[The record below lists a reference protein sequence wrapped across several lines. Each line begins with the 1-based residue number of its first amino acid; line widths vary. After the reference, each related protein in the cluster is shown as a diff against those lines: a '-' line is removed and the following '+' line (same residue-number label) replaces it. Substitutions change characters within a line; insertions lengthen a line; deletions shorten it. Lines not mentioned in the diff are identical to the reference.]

1 MILRLTAIILLAPCI
16 LFAAGVRTLTLDEA
30 VSIAMEKNK
39 SIASAKEYINYLQG
53 VYVEERSAALPNA
66 SLYGKAFRNKDEST
80 GSYVGSDTF
89 SSYSAGVTV
98 KQALFT
104 WGQVGAAIKVAQIGL
119 KTGDEQLRMYQQAVV
134 RDVNVAFADIL
145 LTKKLLEIAE
155 SNVRQRE
162 RHYDEAK
169 KRYDLGTATDY
180 DVLSAKVALKNAY
193 PDVITY
199 KNDLV
204 TAKDR
209 LRFILSID
217 GEIDAAGS
225 LEQKIYSTPDY
236 DSLIKT
242 ASENRPELKDKRL
255 MTDVYKE
262 MIKIDSAGDKPRLD
276 LSGGYDSTRLEG
288 DDDKTLN
295 TWNVGVTLSFN
306 FFDGLKTSGKR
317 SQAFSNLRRSKLD
330 ELNTAD
336 SVSLD
341 IRQAVS
347 RVKEAAEII
356 DAAEGT
362 VDEAAKLLDMAE
374 KGFKFGVKTKLE
386 VDDAEYN
393 LRSAQVRLAR
403 AYRDYSVQYTN
414 LLWSAGVLGEKE
426 ELVRK

>member
-1 MILRLTAIILLAPCI
+1 MILRLTALMLMVPCF
-16 LFAAGVRTLTLDEA
+16 LFAADVRTLTLDEA
-30 VSIAMEKNK
+30 VNIAMEKNK
-39 SIASAKEYINYLQG
+39 SIASAREYINYLQG
-53 VYVEERSAALPNA
+53 VYVEERAAALPNA
-66 SLYGKAFRNKDEST
+66 SVYGKAFRNKDEST

-89 SSYSAGVTV
+89 NSYSAGITV

-119 KTGDEQLRMYQQAVV
+119 KTGDEQLRMYKQATV
-134 RDVNVAFADIL
+134 RDVKVAFTDIL

-169 KRYDLGTATDY
+169 KKYDLGTATDY

-204 TAKDR
+204 TARDR
-209 LRFILSID
+209 LRFILSIEGD
-217 GEIDAAGS
+217 IDVTGS
-225 LEQKIYSTPDY
+225 LEQKIYTAPDY
-236 DSLIKT
+236 DSLMKT
-242 ASENRPELKDKRL
+242 ASDNRPELRDKRL
-255 MTDVYKE
+255 MTDVYRE
-262 MIKIDSAGDKPRLD
+262 MIKIDSAGDKPRVD

-317 SQAFSNLRRSKLD
+317 SQAVSNLRRSKLD
-330 ELNTAD
+330 ELNTED
-336 SVSLD
+336 SVALD
-341 IRQAVS
+341 IRQAIS

-362 VDEAAKLLDMAE
+362 VDEASKLLDMAE

-426 ELVRK
+426 ELVKK